1 MPDPRIVQAMEKY
14 RAAVLRLEAE
24 SAGRLIEA
32 YARIFSK
39 LQTEIRALEADMA
52 ALGDNPTVAQVR
64 QLERFKALLKQ
75 SAGEMD
81 KYAAV
86 LENEIEAGR
95 ARAIAQALQQSKAL
109 VQAALPDLPPAV
121 VAQLLGSFNRLDP
134 SAILNLVGALHE
146 GPLKELLDTFG
157 QKAALKLG
165 QVILEGVALGYNPNK
180 VARAMSDI
188 LGGNLTRA
196 LTIART
202 EMLRAYRTANL
213 ANYAAN
219 GGVVKAWR
227 WSATRSA
234 QSPCCLACLALDG
247 QEFPLDQGFMQAHP
261 NCRCAPEPVTLTY
274 KDLGFDVVEAGP
286 PRVDGK
292 AWFETLSESEQE
304 KFFSKAAWRAFKDG
318 AVDLDDFIGKRT
330 SQDWGDAY
338 IEKSLLDI
346 LGAGAAQFYN

>member
-196 LTIART
+196 LTISRT
-202 EMLRAYRTANL
+202 EMLRSFRVASL
-213 ANYAAN
+213 SNYAAN
-219 GGVVKAWR
+219 SEIVKGWK
-227 WSATRSA
+227 WSAAKSKDT
-234 QSPCCLACLALDG
+234 CLACLALDG
-247 QEFPLDQGFMQAHP
+247 QEFPLSQGFMPSHP
-261 NCRCAPEPVTLTY
+261 NCRCAPEPITVSY
-274 KDLGFDVVEAGP
+274 KDLGFDVEEAGP
-286 PRVDGK
+286 ERTNGK
-292 AWFETLSESEQE
+292 EWFSSLPENEQRG
-304 KFFSKAAWRAFKDG
+304 FFSKAAWRAFKDN
-318 AVDLDDFIGKRT
+318 AVSLDDFIGTRESK
-330 SQDWGDAY
+330 DWGY
-338 IEKSLLDI
+338 SYVEKSLRDI
-346 LGAGAAQFYN
+346 LGKDAERYYA

>member
-39 LQTEIRALEADMA
+39 LQTELRALEADIA

-121 VAQLLGSFNRLDP
+121 VAELLGSFNRLDP
-134 SAILNLVGALHE
+134 NAIMNLVGALHE

-196 LTIART
+196 LTISRT

-219 GGVVKAWR
+219 SGIVKSWR
-227 WSATRSA
+227 WSCAKSDRT
-234 QSPCCLACLALDG
+234 CLACLALDG
-247 QEFPLDQGFMQAHP
+247 REFPVTQGFMEAHP
-261 NCRCAPEPVTLTY
+261 NCRCTPEPVTVTY
-274 KDLGFDVVEAGP
+274 KDLGFDVAEAGP
-286 PRVDGK
+286 PRVSG
-292 AWFETLSESEQE
+292 AEWFETLSESEQE